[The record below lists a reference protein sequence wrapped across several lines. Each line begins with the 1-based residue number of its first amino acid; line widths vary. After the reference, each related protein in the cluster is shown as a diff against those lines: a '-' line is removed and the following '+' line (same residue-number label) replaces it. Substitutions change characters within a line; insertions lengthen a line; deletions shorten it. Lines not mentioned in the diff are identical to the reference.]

1 MDKKITSEVCIHHL
15 SFNENDYKKIHK
27 HFAENFLGKEKKPF
41 TTIPSA
47 YKAIDDLRN
56 QHERDQKK
64 MSQLEEIN
72 EYVQEL
78 QNQNFYKDFLKK
90 K

>member
-1 MDKKITSEVCIHHL
+1 MIIKKYISILQKT
-15 SFNENDYKKIHK
+15 FR
-27 HFAENFLGKEKKPF
+27 KEKKPF

-78 QNQNFYKDFLKK
+78 QRFYENA
-90 K
+90 

>member
-1 MDKKITSEVCIHHL
+1 MIIKKYISICRKL
-15 SFNENDYKKIHK
+15 FRKRKKTFYHYS
-27 HFAENFLGKEKKPF
+27 
-41 TTIPSA
+41 SA

-78 QNQNFYKDFLKK
+78 QRFYENA
-90 K
+90 